1 MTTPESRRFV
11 IGDVHG
17 HYQGLLQLISLL
29 ELDAADQVFFL
40 GDLID
45 RGPNSSKIVDFV
57 IERSYS
63 CLLGN
68 HEQLMVSALANA
80 NLSSHSSV
88 LQMWLQAGGS
98 ETLQS
103 YSSKQH
109 LWQHLAWF
117 KTLPSYLDL
126 GDYWLVHAGLHPD
139 LPLENQTAQEF
150 CWIRREFHHMSAPYF
165 SNKQII
171 TGHTMTFTFPGVE
184 PGQLVQGAGWLDIDT
199 GAYHPMSGWLTALE
213 LSSLMVYQINV
224 HRDTTR
230 VHPLSEVVVPL
241 EFNPHSASMSI
252 G

>member
-1 MTTPESRRFV
+1 MTAQQLRQFV

-17 HYQGLLQLISLL
+17 YYQGLLDLLSLL
-29 ELDAADQVFFL
+29 DLGRSDQVYFL

-45 RGPNSSKIVDFV
+45 RGPDSSKVVDFV
-57 IERSYS
+57 IEQSYS

-68 HEQLMVSALANA
+68 HEQLMVAALAN
-80 NLSSHSSV
+80 LSPNSSV

-109 LWQHLAWF
+109 LWEHLAWF

-126 GDYWLVHAGLHPD
+126 GDYWLVHAGIHPD
-139 LPLENQTAQEF
+139 FPIETQTPQEF
-150 CWIRREFHHMSAPYF
+150 CWIRREFHNMSEPYF
-165 SNKQII
+165 RNKLII

-184 PGQLVQGAGWLDIDT
+184 PGQIVQGAGWLGIDT
-199 GAYHPMSGWLTALE
+199 GAYHLNSGWLTALE
-213 LSSLMVYQINV
+213 ISSLTVYQVNV
-224 HRDTTR
+224 HSHATR

-241 EFNPHSASMSI
+241 QQGKRIVPLSTPS
-252 G
+252 